1 MYTSSL
7 SVFESYDCTFFIISH
22 LLCVLNLYLYIIIKK
37 SGLVGPGEE
46 DELQET
52 ATKIEDETGVAR
64 NTVIKNIDK
73 TH

>member
-1 MYTSSL
+1 MCICISL
-7 SVFESYDCTFFIISH
+7 
-22 LLCVLNLYLYIIIKK
+22 LKK

>member
-1 MYTSSL
+1 MYASSL
-7 SVFESYDCTFFIISH
+7 SVFQSYDCTFFIISQ
-22 LLCVLNLYLYIIIKK
+22 LLCVLNVYLFIIIKK
-37 SGLVGPGEE
+37 SGLEE